1 MMNSSNY
8 YAILAIYAKKKKKS
22 AIQSLNMKQF
32 TIATFH

>member
-1 MMNSSNY
+1 MNSSNY
-8 YAILAIYAKKKKKS
+8 YAILAIYAKKKKKKS